1 MGNLRQSMTEEEW
14 NELGKKSKENKQ
26 PSMKYT
32 IDTQNK
38 TIIVEQCSVYELTD
52 LLTKLK
58 QVHSDI
64 HLYDIISKT
73 ITLEKTIP
81 FGTPNQTVPNPFD
94 TPNQTVPNP
103 YIAPIVPYTQPMLYE
118 DMFRVYCTTTC
129 EPTVTTNNTNRAESK
144 I

>member
-1 MGNLRQSMTEEEW
+1 MGNLRQSMTDEEW
-14 NELGKKSKENKQ
+14 SELGKQSKEKKQ
-26 PSMKYT
+26 SSMKYT

-38 TIIVEQCSVYELTD
+38 TIIVEQCTVHELTD

-81 FGTPNQTVPNPFD
+81 FGTPNKTF
-94 TPNQTVPNP
+94 PNP
-103 YIAPIVPYTQPMLYE
+103 YVAPIVPYVQPMRYE
-118 DMFRVYCTTTC
+118 DLFQTYCTTTGG
-129 EPTVTTNNTNRAESK
+129 PTTTGGTNRIESK
-144 I
+144 L